1 MLIRFTTLA
10 TDTDSGHTAGILVS
24 AHDLR
29 DNGDLTVNE
38 HSDLRACL
46 VWFNENLTVPG
57 ILESNEHRR
66 AISWCKPAA
75 LEAIQRMWHLKGVLE
90 LHGIHIEVIRTS
102 DPGSIVYEDEWQII
116 AKPWKGQ
123 KF

>member
-10 TDTDSGHTAGILVS
+10 TDSDSGHTSGILVS

-29 DNGDLTVNE
+29 DNGELTVNE
-38 HSDLRACL
+38 HSELRVSL

-57 ILESNEHRR
+57 ILKSKEHRR
-66 AISWCKPAA
+66 AISWFKPAA
-75 LEAIQRMWHLKGVLE
+75 VEAIQRMWHLKGILE
-90 LHGIHIEVIRTS
+90 LHGLYIEVLRTS

-116 AKPWKGQ
+116 AKPRKGQ
-123 KF
+123 CF